1 MESMMKVD
9 NTLVRLLSSM
19 KDVVFVL
26 NTQYQVHHNKM
37 VFQKGVIEP

>member
-9 NTLVRLLSSM
+9 NTLVRLLSSLR
-19 KDVVFVL
+19 DVVFML
-26 NTQYQVHHNKM
+26 NRQCQVHHNKM